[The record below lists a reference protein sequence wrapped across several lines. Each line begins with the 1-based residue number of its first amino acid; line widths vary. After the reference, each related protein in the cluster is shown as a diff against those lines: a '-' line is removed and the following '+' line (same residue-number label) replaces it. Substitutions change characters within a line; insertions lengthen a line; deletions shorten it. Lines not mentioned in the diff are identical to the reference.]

1 MNWDNPSPGSS
12 TLKIFVDFEQE
23 VDELN
28 SNRADN
34 SLSLPIFVSEKTT
47 TSSDNDEDA
56 PLLIG
61 PSSIITF
68 SILMTLSVIYR
79 RKA

>member
-1 MNWDNPSPGSS
+1 
-12 TLKIFVDFEQE
+12 VDFEQE

-47 TSSDNDEDA
+47 TSSDNEDE

-68 SILMTLSVIYR
+68 SVLMTLSIIYR
-79 RKA
+79 RKH

>member
-1 MNWDNPSPGSS
+1 M
-12 TLKIFVDFEQE
+12 DFAQE

-34 SLSLPIFVSEKTT
+34 SLSLPIFVSEKPI
-47 TSSDNDEDA
+47 TSSGNDEDD

-68 SILMTLSVIYR
+68 SVLVTLSIIYR
-79 RKA
+79 RRH

>member
-1 MNWDNPSPGSS
+1 M
-12 TLKIFVDFEQE
+12 DFEQE

-28 SNRADN
+28 SNKADN
-34 SLSLPIFVSEKTT
+34 SLSLPIFVSEKTIT
-47 TSSDNDEDA
+47 NSGNDEDD

-68 SILMTLSVIYR
+68 SILVTLSIICR
-79 RKA
+79 RS